1 MEEFIM
7 TEKEIK
13 NVEVVAEGTKTPW
26 EETDALMESYG
37 YKKAL
42 ITLGQDVTFHEC
54 HTEKSK
60 TNVRARIR
68 ANVYYADTHEHEW
81 ATLFA
86 YPQSDKGINRL
97 DGFKKGM
104 RLSAYVKIN
113 NRTTYKNAKG
123 EEVPNATGTVSLTGL
138 FERPFKKAKA
148 NAQAQA

>member
-7 TEKEIK
+7 TEIK
-13 NVEVVAEGTKTPW
+13 NQVEVVAEGTKAPW
-26 EETDALMESYG
+26 EEQDQMMAKYG

-42 ITLGQDVTFHEC
+42 LTLGQDVTFHEC
-54 HTEKSK
+54 NTEKSK

-68 ANVYYADTHEHEW
+68 ANVYYSDTHEHEW
-81 ATLFA
+81 VTLFA

-97 DGFKKGM
+97 NGFKKGM
-104 RLSAYVKIN
+104 RLTGYVKVN
-113 NRTTYKNAKG
+113 NRSTYTNAKG

-148 NAQAQA
+148 KADAQA